1 MRKRIIPL
9 IAAAALTVSLTGA
22 VSAVENE
29 DWRPPCADITSGG
42 GVTSLNTT
50 TGSYDVSV
58 NLQTAGRC
66 GGVTYTLYVYDTLA
80 DCESG
85 ANLLTTLSTRG
96 TNALGQAVIAGDSGD
111 TDEFV
116 YVYATSSLGGKT
128 LDRAPDTGCIELST
142 FPPAGQFN

>member
-1 MRKRIIPL
+1 MNRRFIPL
-9 IAAAALTVSLTGA
+9 VAAAALTLSLAGA

-29 DWRPPCADITSGG
+29 TWRPPCADITSGG
-42 GVTSLNTT
+42 GGTSLNTT
-50 TGSYDVSV
+50 TGGYDVSV
-58 NLQTAGRC
+58 SLQTAGRC

-80 DCESG
+80 DCLAGTNSL
-85 ANLLTTLSTRG
+85 AALSTRG